1 VAHFDYADPLI
12 AWWGPWV
19 VVSLIGGI
27 VLLASA
33 VLFIWNLAQL
43 HGSRLPLQATP
54 FAVQYALP
62 LHPVPR
68 VPAALNGFGLW
79 NALVLVLMIVAYA
92 WPIAQFVANPSPG
105 AVVHHVDRAG

>member
-1 VAHFDYADPLI
+1 
-12 AWWGPWV
+12 
-19 VVSLIGGI
+19 
-27 VLLASA
+27 
-33 VLFIWNLAQL
+33 
-43 HGSRLPLQATP
+43 
-54 FAVQYALP
+54 
-62 LHPVPR
+62 